1 METPIHLPDM
11 EAPSSISQV
20 LSALRKQKL
29 EPSHDKKAW
38 GDWIKF
44 TGMRTVISI
53 ECNRGVTNSATIE
66 FDEEDGFEVN
76 QKIFAAFGKLGWY
89 GTDEEGE
96 FRLD

>member
-1 METPIHLPDM
+1 METRVHLPDL
-11 EAPSSISQV
+11 ESPTSITEVV
-20 LSALRKQKL
+20 LALKSKKL
-29 EPSHDKKAW
+29 EPVHEKKAW

-44 TGMRTVISI
+44 TGKRTVISI

-66 FDEEDGFEVN
+66 FDEEDGFEMN
-76 QKIFAAFGKLGWY
+76 QKIFAAFGKLGWF